1 MYYHS
6 TRNSNLNKT
15 FDEIIIE
22 GLSSDGGLFMP
33 KTWPKVNTEII
44 LSNNDISYDQW
55 LPCVQ
60 F

>member
-33 KTWPKVNTEII
+33 KTAICEGSSPFRPTINI
-44 LSNNDISYDQW
+44 L
-55 LPCVQ
+55 
-60 F
+60 